1 MALGAACDFA
11 ESASFGEFPAAD
23 CEAARSGDSCGP
35 SAGQYSSFVS
45 PSVLLL
51 ELLRVLTSSQH
62 PNDPCDTSRVGTAMS
77 SAGESGWG
85 GPGLR
90 LKMASVAARMLES
103 MGRGST
109 STCVHGALGGQYRV
123 CMYANAANTPALKS
137 E

>member
-45 PSVLLL
+45 PVHDIVAPSVLLL
-51 ELLRVLTSSQH
+51 EPLPVLTSSG
-62 PNDPCDTSRVGTAMS
+62 DTSRVGTAMP

-103 MGRGST
+103 MVAEARPPACT
-109 STCVHGALGGQYRV
+109 VRWGANIVYV
-123 CMYANAANTPALKS
+123 CMPMQRTRRL
-137 E
+137 